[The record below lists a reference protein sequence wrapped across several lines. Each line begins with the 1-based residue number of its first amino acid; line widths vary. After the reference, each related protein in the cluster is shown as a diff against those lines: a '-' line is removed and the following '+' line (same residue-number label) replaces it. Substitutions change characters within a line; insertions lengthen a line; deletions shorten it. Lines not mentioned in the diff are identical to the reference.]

1 VIKIES
7 LTKFYIHKK
16 VRNDVLKDVN
26 LSIKEGEMI
35 AVMGRSGVGKS
46 TLLNIIAGLEKP
58 SSGYYTF
65 RNVDLSKSKYKELT
79 SFRRE
84 NVGIILQAQALIDEK
99 NSI

>member
-1 VIKIES
+1 MIKIES

-65 RNVDLSKSKYKELT
+65 RNVDLSKLK
-79 SFRRE
+79 
-84 NVGIILQAQALIDEK
+84 I
-99 NSI
+99 